1 MHSFSDSNTSAK
13 RPVAMSRT
21 SSQQSAQRA
30 SPGGTTTTK
39 LKQHRVSIGKAH
51 ARTPSYGKNLHK
63 LTKIVNDNVDDGSTN
78 PPAKK
83 PISPTSPHTATLIR
97 RNISAGNLVRQAT
110 KAPVRKNKS
119 EVSLLLRHHQAAQH
133 HHQHRSRPTTP
144 TEKKDSQTK
153 ETNKA
158 KYPKPKPKF
167 ELDENEDDGEWTEDS
182 TSPVM
187 TRRSS
192 MSKDSRAQSRLG
204 YSPPPIQE
212 AVMQE
217 DESEDISPGSPPDD
231 QYDML
236 NLRQTARV
244 QLLDRRES
252 RDATAHPDV
261 LASRLL
267 SGNTLAGNITPVTSR
282 HALVIPTGN
291 GSTPYPSDGVNR
303 FLATTNQTLVPSA
316 GSSLSRSTMF
326 ESPAGDRNLPDAATG
341 DNIRQS
347 ASVGNLIK
355 KPLQVTQDSEE
366 TAKVPSYTFAFTGAG
381 RYGAA
386 TQTKLNLWRSQTS
399 VEPTGGHSTA
409 MLGEAPIDLL
419 NTDERRMMLWQN
431 AEKELNAVR
440 RFVNP
445 VLESAKRASLK
456 DKPYRHVSAA
466 HSING
471 TGTAHTSYST
481 TPENR
486 SNMPNGLA
494 RRTHEGSRPPSRA
507 GSRAVRFE
515 VGTGNELGRGTEHVE
530 PVEDILRRL
539 WNSNEGAS
547 VEG

>member
-1 MHSFSDSNTSAK
+1 MYSFPDSNPMAK
-13 RPVAMSRT
+13 RPVAMTRT

-30 SPGGTTTTK
+30 SPGGTITK
-39 LKQHRVSIGKAH
+39 SKSHRVSMGKTH
-51 ARTPSYGKNLHK
+51 TRTPSYGKNLHK
-63 LTKIVNDNVDDGSTN
+63 LTKIVSDNVEGSSTN
-78 PPAKK
+78 APAKK
-83 PISPTSPHTATLIR
+83 PISPTSPQTIMSVR
-97 RNISAGNLVRQAT
+97 RNISAGNLVKHTT

-119 EVSLLLRHHQAAQH
+119 EVSLLRHHQTAH
-133 HHQHRSRPTTP
+133 HHRSRPTTP
-144 TEKKDSQTK
+144 TEKKDPQTK

-167 ELDENEDDGEWTEDS
+167 EVDENEDDGDWTEDS

-192 MSKDSRAQSRLG
+192 MSKSSRAQSRLG
-204 YSPPPIQE
+204 SSPPIQE
-212 AVMQE
+212 AVMPE
-217 DESEDISPGSPPDD
+217 DESEDMSPGSPPDD
-231 QYDML
+231 QFNML

-252 RDATAHPDV
+252 RDAAAHPDV

-267 SGNTLAGNITPVTSR
+267 SGNTLAGNVTPVTSR
-282 HALVIPTGN
+282 HGMVIRTTN
-291 GSTPYPSDGVNR
+291 GSTPYPSNGVNR
-303 FLATTNQTLVPSA
+303 FLATTNQTLVLSV
-316 GSSLSRSTMF
+316 GSSPSRSSMI
-326 ESPAGDRNLPDAATG
+326 ESPTGDHNSLPNTVTG

-347 ASVGNLIK
+347 ASVGNLMK
-355 KPLQVTQDSEE
+355 KPLQVTQDSQE
-366 TAKVPSYTFAFTGAG
+366 TANVPSFTFAFTGSG

-399 VEPTGGHSTA
+399 VELTGGPPTA

-445 VLESAKRASLK
+445 ILESVKRANLK

-471 TGTAHTSYST
+471 TGTAHDSYST

-486 SNMPNGLA
+486 SNMPNALA
-494 RRTHEGSRPPSRA
+494 KRTHDGSRPPSRL

-515 VGTGNELGRGTEHVE
+515 VGTGLEFARGVENTE

-539 WNSNEGAS
+539 WNSNEGTS